1 MKDFIR
7 IDEEERANAKQLL
20 QTQHHTD

>member
-20 QTQHHTD
+20 